1 MLPALRPWAGDS
13 ATRAPQVLEF
23 YGLTTGMTKWHY
35 LAVEATFFLAFFL
48 GCYACM
54 ANIRHHR
61 R

>member
-1 MLPALRPWAGDS
+1 M
-13 ATRAPQVLEF
+13 RAPQVLEF